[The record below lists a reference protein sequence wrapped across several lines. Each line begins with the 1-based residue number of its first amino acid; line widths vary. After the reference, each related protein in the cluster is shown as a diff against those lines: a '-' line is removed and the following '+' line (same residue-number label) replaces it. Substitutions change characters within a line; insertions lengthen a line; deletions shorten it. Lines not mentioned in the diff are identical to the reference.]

1 MPFERPRHLQLFTH
15 DDLDGVGCG
24 IIFKAKFGIDAPV
37 SYCSYST
44 FNSRI
49 IDYITAMNAKGR
61 TGFLMITDASLAP
74 QTAIA
79 IDGYVERGGQV
90 ALLDHH
96 ANGAPWEG
104 TPYLE
109 WMRTKP
115 WAHVDSHHC
124 ATLLAYDYLQPSDAY
139 AAFADLVQDYDVGGW
154 VPAYAGH
161 HPSPGPHAKEMNQ
174 LRYLIGKEDFAARFA
189 ADPSVEFNA
198 GERLVLDLD
207 HRTLENYRKEVVSST
222 LVLEPNALGQRFA
235 VAYCDRYNT
244 DIAHMLME
252 DLKLDGVILI
262 DIHHAKLSFRSR
274 AGVDVGRVAAHLG
287 GGGHAQAAG
296 VPTHAPGIA
305 ELFKSLNAFTLALG
319 TTITD
324 LTAELATPALAAD
337 EPGL

>member
-1 MPFERPRHLQLFTH
+1 VPFERPRHLQLFTH

-109 WMRTKP
+109 WMRAKP

-124 ATLLAYDYLQPSDAY
+124 AALLAALTVVDVDRLAVAELGRDRLAPIRRNLRAVEKDAE
-139 AAFADLVQDYDVGGW
+139 LVSELALVVNEHAQDMHRRHR
-154 VPAYAGH
+154 PAY
-161 HPSPGPHAKEMNQ
+161 
-174 LRYLIGKEDFAARFA
+174 RIG
-189 ADPSVEFNA
+189 
-198 GERLVLDLD
+198 
-207 HRTLENYRKEVVSST
+207 RKCSIS
-222 LVLEPNALGQRFA
+222 
-235 VAYCDRYNT
+235 Y
-244 DIAHMLME
+244 
-252 DLKLDGVILI
+252 GVTWT
-262 DIHHAKLSFRSR
+262 R
-274 AGVDVGRVAAHLG
+274 
-287 GGGHAQAAG
+287 
-296 VPTHAPGIA
+296 
-305 ELFKSLNAFTLALG
+305 
-319 TTITD
+319 
-324 LTAELATPALAAD
+324 
-337 EPGL
+337 